1 MPSPYSNPYS
11 NSNSNGNSNAPHDV
25 PGNPINRPPAPDLT
39 AAGHNSMAQAVPLSA
54 PDPASSGGWLSWPLA
69 KEYLEQDVGLSSVE
83 QRAASAW
90 STFYIGFDPTGLPTH
105 EQKYYFI
112 ALSNSV
118 YASVFVSD
126 SATAPT
132 NQYHYRMT
140 FSPGILGGDK
150 VVLGNTSVS
159 TGTSSS
165 SSSGG
170 SSPPS
175 PNVDPGPDTGQAT
188 AEATVTPDPEED
200 GLFGDLNEVD
210 DDNNGNVQDE
220 PESDTQQTQTPYRED
235 FTPIDP
241 TTQTLSPGNSG
252 TVFEGIVQSDNLRFD
267 INSSNMFSG
276 IVEGEAVND
285 SLVVDSSSPVEKEGI
300 SANRPSILVVSDYDL
315 YGHEASNNVLAS
327 SLNYSKAQHEILY
340 KFYNE
345 QLFPEIELLTEL
357 EEIYETKKNRLLK
370 SIQFIKEIDE
380 FKIEFIN
387 TITDYDSYGLQIL
400 GYVPGLNG
408 TTAIRQ
414 AFYDLSAYIEQG
426 GYFLANSLKGVYET
440 PGGLSS
446 DEARIL
452 DTDFN
457 AGYVF
462 QKKSN
467 WFECTTT
474 VLSPLFGS
482 LYGESERYRNRW
494 GDYII
499 YSNQSGWSSQR
510 QNSSATFRSYKLYED
525 IAGDWNLFKDYLS
538 DAFSDSKSAMASHI
552 AQGIYVNLLKS
563 YVVNTNGLQDAED
576 LGEEYFNEET
586 FLIDI
591 LGDAID
597 GREGAPKPLSDLD
610 NTKKLAQI
618 LKYNSAENNV
628 YPFEKPNVNFS
639 GDSSNSVSGIEKW
652 FDQNIGNIIEGRET
666 DFRGLDEFSKLFADI
681 VSKTEN
687 KLNAVVLKGH
697 GQIIINEI
705 VRALQ
710 KVYDG
715 SLDTETHPQPGMGQ
729 PTNKCMFMFDD
740 VPPRP
745 TFTPITTPEETSN
758 ENLLSNQESTLVKDS
773 LAAQEIQRDIVSV
786 AVQEGQQE
794 AAETIAFADQAQQDI
809 AYYVQD
815 RMDLGGYM
823 GGEPQEG
830 EDIMNVGAD
839 AAFATEMSA
848 DAFLDVAE
856 GFSAATFGVMSAAT
870 NAIGEHVGGNAF
882 ANAYGA
888 GAGGAGLNVTEM
900 PMQPMQAVGGSNMVM
915 SFLGMDLSDQ
925 TVVFVGDLNDTSNA
939 LATASPGVLFAE
951 QQAGVLKSKEYY
963 FRKLCFIIDMFARID
978 SYASTEEFWNLSYN
992 SIQGQIEKNPS
1003 SPGLGTDH
1011 ERYRPY
1017 TKIIGG
1023 KTALYESWD
1032 HGIGLYSH
1040 GLQIINS
1047 VCAEIEKNIAYDI
1060 AVACNEYGIVSR
1072 TPGEYSNSTAV
1083 SILST
1088 IFGEG
1093 TSVVYGQSLASGES
1107 QNIFLHGH
1115 VFPGDASSS
1124 QKQAFTHVH
1133 FRALMLDLVSK
1144 VCKVFK
1150 SQFGYSFNNFT
1161 NASIPKEEIQLMN
1174 GAGTQEVDNDG
1185 VTDAYVVISH
1195 AVDRIKLEAA
1205 IAQLFLPVVDNV
1217 DPANGPVRWQIS
1229 YGDWSESGLE
1239 LENEDFVDRLV
1250 VSKGTEQTLAGTFSL
1265 DVVYNPDGDV
1275 PLIPGGDYAGYAEKH
1290 GVNFGSEGI
1299 AYIQNKINQM
1309 EASTRAYYSFLL
1321 KKDDIIPYNFIDDR
1335 ELPNSSFSI
1344 VPPRGN
1350 LAPIIKGCVY
1360 HREDTRRLMEYLKAV
1375 SKHFTLAQQSME
1387 GLIKDPNGA
1396 ELFEAAT
1403 LPGIEANEIIKYS
1416 SLRQTFLR
1424 SFLASEEAGIPTSG
1438 YSPSATY
1445 MDIKS
1450 DLTREKITS
1459 IINNMLM
1466 TNSLIGDHLSINSTL
1481 FLRPGNTPSTQ
1492 GQVNQSDSRANLNEN
1507 SLKFGRIVNVG
1518 IPAGYIDYNK
1528 PSKPLDILNRLVFLQ
1543 QDFSSLNGK
1552 DNLPFFRCFWP
1563 ALFINRAELIRALAE
1578 TEDDTYE
1585 SLRAKLNYGTID
1597 KDTGRYTLKDYNTI
1611 SDYIQENI
1619 LSTNL
1624 VMPSD
1629 LETNIEICSTPD
1641 RNHIIFNHVLDSLL
1655 KLYMDLY
1662 AGLNVTESS
1671 FSVNLQSNVL
1681 YVDQTA
1687 LDNIDQIIEY
1697 CKIESPENILDGNM
1711 ILPFKTFYKNQT
1723 LDSESDIAYEK
1734 YAKFVST
1741 TQSRL
1746 FSADQ
1751 MTTMALVPNIFDRTF
1766 CVWNHMGQVT
1776 FETEIPAFGIYGAT
1790 TKTEFYDI
1798 SDDGTFDSDGFSGN
1812 IAFNDFN
1819 AQIIFRSYST

>member
-25 PGNPINRPPAPDLT
+25 PGNPINSPPAPDLT

-165 SSSGG
+165 SSPGG
-170 SSPPS
+170 SSSPS
-175 PNVDPGPDTGQAT
+175 PNVNPGTDTGQAT
-188 AEATVTPDPEED
+188 AEATVTVTPEED
-200 GLFGDLNEVD
+200 GLFGNLNEVD

-220 PESDTQQTQTPYRED
+220 PETDTQQTQTPYRQD

-327 SLNYSKAQHEILY
+327 SLNYSKIQHENLY

-345 QLFPEIELLTEL
+345 KLFPEIELLTEL

-457 AGYVF
+457 AGYIF

-467 WFECTTT
+467 FIESASTI
-474 VLSPLFGS
+474 LSPVFGS
-482 LYGESERYRNRW
+482 FYRQALDARDNW
-494 GDYII
+494 GNYII
-499 YSNQSGWSSQR
+499 YSNASGWQSQR
-510 QNSSATFRSYKLYED
+510 ENSQSNFRSNKLYED

-538 DAFSDSKSAMASHI
+538 DAFSNSKSAMAAHI

-586 FLIDI
+586 LLIDI

-729 PTNKCMFMFDD
+729 PTNKCMFMFNDE
-740 VPPRP
+740 PERP
-745 TFTPITTPEETSN
+745 GFQPITTPEETNN
-758 ENLLSNQESTLVKDS
+758 EDTLNNQESILVQDS
-773 LAAQEIQRDIVSV
+773 VRAMEIENDIVNNV
-786 AVQEGQQE
+786 VQEGTQD
-794 AAETIAFADQAQQDI
+794 AAEAMAVADQAQQDI
-809 AYYVQD
+809 AFYVQD

-830 EDIMNVGAD
+830 EDLMNVGAD
-839 AAFATEMSA
+839 NAFGVEMGA
-848 DAFLDVAE
+848 DAFFGATE
-856 GFSAATFGVMSAAT
+856 GYAGATYGVMDSAT
-870 NAIGEHVGGNAF
+870 NAIGEHSH
-882 ANAYGA
+882 ANALTGPGA
-888 GAGGAGLNVTEM
+888 GAGLTVTEM
-900 PMQPMQAVGGSNMVM
+900 PAQPMQAMGGNQMVM
-915 SFLGMDLSDQ
+915 KFTGFDLSDQ
-925 TVVFVGDLNDTSNA
+925 TVVYVGDLNDTSGA
-939 LATASPGVLFAE
+939 LATASPGLLAAE

-963 FRKLCFIIDMFARID
+963 FRKLSFIIDMFARIGD
-978 SYASTEEFWNLSYN
+978 ASSEEFWNLSYN
-992 SIQGQIEKNPS
+992 SIQGQIEKNPR

-1072 TPGEYSNSTAV
+1072 TPGEYSSSTAV

-1093 TSVVYGQSLASGES
+1093 TSAVYGQSLVSGES

-1115 VFPGDASSS
+1115 VFSEDSS
-1124 QKQAFTHVH
+1124 QAQAFTHIH

-1150 SQFGYSFNNFT
+1150 SQFGYSYNSFA
-1161 NASIPKEEIQLMN
+1161 NAYIPKETIQLAP
-1174 GAGTQEVDNDG
+1174 GAGTVEVDSDG

-1250 VSKGTEQTLAGTFSL
+1250 ISKGVEQTLAGTFSM
-1265 DVVYNPDGDV
+1265 DVVYNPENV

-1290 GVNFGSEGI
+1290 GVNFGEEGI
-1299 AYIQNKINQM
+1299 EYIENQIKQM
-1309 EASTRAYYSFLL
+1309 EASARAYYSFLM

-1481 FLRPGNTPSTQ
+1481 FLRPGNTPSSQ

-1578 TEDDTYE
+1578 TEDNTYE
-1585 SLRAKLNYGTID
+1585 SLRVKLNYGTID
-1597 KDTGRYTLKDYNTI
+1597 KDTGRYTLKDYGTI

-1641 RNHIIFNHVLDSLL
+1641 RNHIVFNHVLDSLL

-1776 FETEIPAFGIYGAT
+1776 FETETSEDGT
-1790 TKTEFYDI
+1790 TATEFYDI

-1819 AQIIFRSYST
+1819 AQIMFRSYST

>member
-11 NSNSNGNSNAPHDV
+11 NSNSSGNSNAPHGI
-25 PGNPINRPPAPDLT
+25 PSNPINRPPAPDLT
-39 AAGHNSMAQAVPLSA
+39 ADANNVLAQAAPISS

-69 KEYLEQDVGLSSVE
+69 KEYLEQDLGLSSVE
-83 QRAASAW
+83 QRASNMW
-90 STFYIGFDPTGLPTH
+90 STFYIGFDPTGLPSYQ
-105 EQKYYFI
+105 QKYYFI
-112 ALSNSV
+112 ALGNSV

-132 NQYHYRMT
+132 NAYHYKMT
-140 FSPGILGGDK
+140 FAPGLLGGDN

-159 TGTSSS
+159 TGNA

-170 SSPPS
+170 SSPPI
-175 PNVDPGPDTGQAT
+175 PDVNTGLGTGQSSNV
-188 AEATVTPDPEED
+188 ATVTVTAED
-200 GLFGDLNEVD
+200 LLDLFGNLNDVPD
-210 DDNNGNVQDE
+210 DDNGNVQNT

-241 TTQTLSPGNSG
+241 TTTTLSPGSSG

-276 IVEGEAVND
+276 IIEGEAVND
-285 SLVVDSSSPVEKEGI
+285 SLIVDSSSPVEKEGI

-327 SLNYSKAQHEILY
+327 SLNYSKIQHENLY
-340 KFYNE
+340 NFYNE

-357 EEIYETKKNRLLK
+357 EEIYDTKKNRLLK

-440 PGGLSS
+440 PSGLSS
-446 DEARIL
+446 NEARIL
-452 DTDFN
+452 NTDFN

-467 WFECTTT
+467 WHEQAST
-474 VLSPLFGS
+474 VLSPVFGS
-482 LYGESERYRNRW
+482 FYSRANNNRDDW

-499 YSNQSGWSSQR
+499 YKNSSGWNSQR
-510 QNSSATFRSYKLYED
+510 TNSSISFRSYKLYESL
-525 IAGDWNLFKDYLS
+525 AGDWNLFNDYLGE
-538 DAFSDSKSAMASHI
+538 AFSNSKSAMSAHI

-576 LGEEYFNEET
+576 LGEEYFSEET
-586 FLIDI
+586 LLIDI

-597 GREGAPKPLSDLD
+597 SREGASKPLSDLD

-618 LKYNSAENNV
+618 LKYSSAENNV

-639 GDSSNSVSGIEKW
+639 GDTSNSVSGIEKW
-652 FDQNIGNIIEGRET
+652 FDKNIGNIIEGRET

-697 GQIIINEI
+697 GQIIFNEI

-715 SLDTETHPQPGMGQ
+715 SLDTETHPQPGMSQ

-740 VPPRP
+740 VPPNP
-745 TFTPITTPEETSN
+745 PFMPITTPDETNN
-758 ENLLSNQESTLVKDS
+758 EDTLNNQGSTLVMDS
-773 LAAQEIQRDIVSV
+773 QRALEIEHDIVNIT
-786 AVQEGQQE
+786 VQEGQQD
-794 AAETIAFADQAQQDI
+794 AAETISQADMAQQDI

-815 RMDLGGYM
+815 AMTLGGYM

-830 EDIMNVGAD
+830 EDIMNVGAVNG
-839 AAFATEMSA
+839 FGVEMGV
-848 DAFLDVAE
+848 DDFLDVGE
-856 GFSAATFGVMSAAT
+856 GFSTSTYGVMTQA
-870 NAIGEHVGGNAF
+870 
-882 ANAYGA
+882 ANALGEYAHPNAVTGPGA
-888 GAGGAGLNVTEM
+888 GAGLSFTEM
-900 PMQPMQAVGGSNMVM
+900 PAAPMQAMGGNQMAM
-915 SFLGMDLSDQ
+915 SFLGMDLSDA
-925 TVVFVGDLNDTSNA
+925 TVIYVGDLSDSAVAGNFSSAGT
-939 LATASPGVLFAE
+939 LLAE

-963 FRKLCFIIDMFARID
+963 FRKLSFIIDMFARID
-978 SYASTEEFWNLSYN
+978 HAGAEEFWNLSYN
-992 SIQGQIEKNPS
+992 SIQGQIEKNPT

-1011 ERYRPY
+1011 ERYKPY

-1023 KTALYESWD
+1023 RTSLYKSWD
-1032 HGIGLYSH
+1032 HGIGVYCH

-1072 TPGEYSNSTAV
+1072 TPGEYSDSTAV

-1088 IFGEG
+1088 VFGEG
-1093 TSVVYGQSLASGES
+1093 TSAVYGQSLVSGES
-1107 QNIFLHGH
+1107 ENMFLHGH
-1115 VFPGDASSS
+1115 VFSSSSS
-1124 QKQAFTHVH
+1124 QSQAFTHVH
-1133 FRALMLDLVSK
+1133 FRALILNLVAN
-1144 VCKVFK
+1144 VCTVFK
-1150 SQFGYSFNNFT
+1150 SQFGYSVSNLTHAFVPEKVIGENLGV
-1161 NASIPKEEIQLMN
+1161 SQEI
-1174 GAGTQEVDNDG
+1174 GG
-1185 VTDAYVVISH
+1185 VTDAYVNISP

-1205 IAQLFLPVVDNV
+1205 VAQLFLPVVENV
-1217 DPANGPVRWQIS
+1217 DPAHGPVRWQIS
-1229 YGDWSESGLE
+1229 YGDWSDSGLE
-1239 LENEDFVDRLV
+1239 LENEDFVDRSV
-1250 VSKGTEQTLAGTFSL
+1250 VSKGVEQTLAGTFSMTVDFVDSDNEQHL
-1265 DVVYNPDGDV
+1265 
-1275 PLIPGGDYAGYAEKH
+1275 LPGADISGYTEQT
-1290 GVNFGSEGI
+1290 GVNFSDSAIE
-1299 AYIQNKINQM
+1299 YIQNAANQM
-1309 EASTRAYYSFLL
+1309 EISARAYYSFLL

-1424 SFLASEEAGIPTSG
+1424 SFLASEESGIPTSG

-1450 DLTREKITS
+1450 DLTREKIAS

-1466 TNSLIGDHLSINSTL
+1466 TNSLIGNAQQEEQL
-1481 FLRPGNTPSTQ
+1481 FLSPASTMTEL
-1492 GQVNQSDSRANLNEN
+1492 NQDLFDSRADLTED

-1518 IPAGYIDYNK
+1518 LPSGYIDYNK
-1528 PSKPLDILNRLVFLQ
+1528 PSKPLNILNRLVFLQ

-1563 ALFINRAELIRALAE
+1563 ALFINRAEIIRALIE
-1578 TEDDTYE
+1578 TEDNTYN
-1585 SLRAKLNYGTID
+1585 SLRTKLNYGTID
-1597 KDTGRYTLKDYNTI
+1597 KDTGRYVLKDYSNITT
-1611 SDYIQENI
+1611 YIQENI

-1629 LETNIEICSTPD
+1629 PETNIEICTTPSTD
-1641 RNHIIFNHVLDSLL
+1641 HIIFNHVLDSLL

-1687 LDNIDQIIEY
+1687 LDNIQQIIEY
-1697 CKIESPENILDGNM
+1697 CSIESPENILDGNM

-1734 YAKFVST
+1734 YAKFVSV

-1766 CVWNHMGQVT
+1766 CVWNHMGQVS
-1776 FETEIPAFGIYGAT
+1776 FEVSSAQIIDVNFIP
-1790 TKTEFYDI
+1790 TEFYDI

-1819 AQIIFRSYST
+1819 AQIMFRSYST